1 MKRIIFVFLL
11 CLLLLN
17 INVKSSLY
25 LSGKYII
32 IDPGHGSKD
41 NGTSY
46 NDILEKDLNLSISKI
61 LEQELIKKGAS
72 VSLLRED
79 DYDLSSPNSKR
90 RKRSDFNNRIDFIN
104 KSNADIYLSIH
115 INYLDSN
122 KYSGSQVFYYG
133 DNNKEL
139 ANTIQM
145 YLNKINTPR
154 SIKVMP
160 RVYMYN
166 KLNIKGVLIECGFIS
181 NNKDRNNLIKSDYQQ
196 LLAKTITDAL
206 IDYFT

>member
-11 CLLLLN
+11 CLILLN

-46 NDILEKDLNLSISKI
+46 NDILEKDLNLSISKT

-115 INYLDSN
+115 INYLDNN

-196 LLAKTITDAL
+196 LLAKTITEAL

>member
-46 NDILEKDLNLSISKI
+46 NNILEKDLNLSISKI
-61 LEQELIKKGAS
+61 LEQELIKNGAS
-72 VSLLRED
+72 TTLIREE

-115 INYLDSN
+115 INYLNNN

-133 DNNKEL
+133 DNNKDL

-154 SIKVMP
+154 GIKVMP
-160 RVYMYN
+160 NIYMYN

-181 NNKDRNNLIKSDYQQ
+181 NTKDRNNLISKDYQQ

>member
-46 NDILEKDLNLSISKI
+46 NNILEKDLNLSISKT

-72 VSLLRED
+72 VSLLREE

-104 KSNADIYLSIH
+104 KSNADLYLSIH
-115 INYLDSN
+115 INYLDNN

>member
-115 INYLDSN
+115 INYLDNN

>member
-1 MKRIIFVFLL
+1 MKKIIFVFLL
-11 CLLLLN
+11 CLFLLN

-46 NDILEKDLNLSISKI
+46 NNILEKDLNLSISKT

-115 INYLDSN
+115 INYLDNN

-160 RVYMYN
+160 KVYMYN

>member
-46 NDILEKDLNLSISKI
+46 KNILEKDLNLSISKT
-61 LEQELIKKGAS
+61 LEQELIKNGAS
-72 VSLLRED
+72 TTLIREE

-115 INYLDSN
+115 INYLNNS

-133 DNNKEL
+133 DDNKEL

-160 RVYMYN
+160 NIYMYN

-181 NNKDRNNLIKSDYQQ
+181 NTKDRNNLIKKDYQ
-196 LLAKTITDAL
+196 LLLSKTITDAL

>member
-41 NGTSY
+41 NGTYY

-115 INYLDSN
+115 INYLDNN

-196 LLAKTITDAL
+196 LLAKTITEAL

>member
-46 NDILEKDLNLSISKI
+46 NNILEKDLNLSISKI
-61 LEQELIKKGAS
+61 LEQELIKNGAS
-72 VSLLRED
+72 TTLIREE

-115 INYLDSN
+115 INYLNNN

-133 DNNKEL
+133 DNNKDL

-154 SIKVMP
+154 GIKVMP
-160 RVYMYN
+160 NIYMYN

-181 NNKDRNNLIKSDYQQ
+181 NTKDRNNLINKDYQQ

>member
-41 NGTSY
+41 NGTYY

-115 INYLDSN
+115 INYLDNN

>member
-11 CLLLLN
+11 CLILLN

-46 NDILEKDLNLSISKI
+46 NDILEKDLNLSISKT

-115 INYLDSN
+115 INYLDNN

>member
-46 NDILEKDLNLSISKI
+46 NNILEKDLNLSISKT

-115 INYLDSN
+115 INYLDNN

>member
-11 CLLLLN
+11 CLILIN
-17 INVKSSLY
+17 INVKGSLY

-46 NDILEKDLNLSISKI
+46 NNILEKDLNLSISKV
-61 LEQELIKKGAS
+61 LEQELIKNGAS
-72 VSLLRED
+72 TSLIREE
-79 DYDLSSPNSKR
+79 DYDLSSPNAKR

-115 INYLDSN
+115 INYLDNN

-160 RVYMYN
+160 NVYMYN

-181 NNKDRNNLIKSDYQQ
+181 NINDRNNLINKDYQQ

>member
-196 LLAKTITDAL
+196 LLAKTITEAL

>member
-11 CLLLLN
+11 CLILIN
-17 INVKSSLY
+17 INVKGSLY

-46 NDILEKDLNLSISKI
+46 NNILEKDLNLSISKV
-61 LEQELIKKGAS
+61 LEQELIKNGAS
-72 VSLLRED
+72 TSLIREE
-79 DYDLSSPNSKR
+79 DYDLSSPNVKR

-115 INYLDSN
+115 INYLENN

-154 SIKVMP
+154 SIKVTP
-160 RVYMYN
+160 KVYMYN

-181 NNKDRNNLIKSDYQQ
+181 NTKDRNNLINKDYQQ

>member
-115 INYLDSN
+115 INYLDNN

-181 NNKDRNNLIKSDYQQ
+181 NNKDRNNLIKNDYQQ

>member
-11 CLLLLN
+11 CLLLIN
-17 INVKSSLY
+17 INVKGSLY

-46 NDILEKDLNLSISKI
+46 NNILEKDLNLSISKI
-61 LEQELIKKGAS
+61 LEQELMKKGAS

-115 INYLDSN
+115 INYLENN

>member
-11 CLLLLN
+11 CLILFT
-17 INVKSSLY
+17 IDVKSSLP
-25 LSGKYII
+25 LSGKLII
-32 IDPGHGSKD
+32 IDPGHGSID
-41 NGTSY
+41 VGTSY
-46 NDILEKDLNLSISKI
+46 NNIIEKDLNLSISKM
-61 LEQELIKKGAS
+61 LEQELIKNGSS
-72 VSLLRED
+72 VLLVRED
-79 DYDLSSPNSKR
+79 DYDLSSPNTKKR
-90 RKRSDFNNRIDFIN
+90 KKSDFNNRIDLIN

-115 INYLDSN
+115 INYLTNN

-133 DNNKEL
+133 DDNKEL

-154 SIKVMP
+154 SIKTMP
-160 RVYMYN
+160 NVYMYN

-181 NNKDRNNLIKSDYQQ
+181 NYTDRNNLQDPNYQQ
-196 LLAKTITDAL
+196 LLSKTITDAL

>member
-46 NDILEKDLNLSISKI
+46 NNILEKDLNLSISKI
-61 LEQELIKKGAS
+61 LEQELIKNGAS
-72 VSLLRED
+72 TTLIREE

-115 INYLDSN
+115 INYLNNN

-154 SIKVMP
+154 GIKVMP
-160 RVYMYN
+160 NIYMYN

-181 NNKDRNNLIKSDYQQ
+181 NTKDRNNLINKDYQQ

>member
-46 NDILEKDLNLSISKI
+46 NNILEKDLNLSISKI
-61 LEQELIKKGAS
+61 LEQELIKNGAS
-72 VSLLRED
+72 TTLIREE

-115 INYLDSN
+115 INYLNNN

-154 SIKVMP
+154 GIKVMP
-160 RVYMYN
+160 NIYMYN

-181 NNKDRNNLIKSDYQQ
+181 NAKDRNNLISKDYQQ

>member
-11 CLLLLN
+11 WLIILN

-46 NDILEKDLNLSISKI
+46 NDILEKDLNLSISKT

-115 INYLDSN
+115 INYLDNN

-196 LLAKTITDAL
+196 LLAKTITEAL

>member
-46 NDILEKDLNLSISKI
+46 NNILEKDLNLSISKI
-61 LEQELIKKGAS
+61 LEQELIKNGAS
-72 VSLLRED
+72 TTLIREE

-115 INYLDSN
+115 INYLNNN

-133 DNNKEL
+133 NNNKEL

-154 SIKVMP
+154 GIKVMP
-160 RVYMYN
+160 NIYMYN

-181 NNKDRNNLIKSDYQQ
+181 NTKDRNNLITKDYQQ

>member
-11 CLLLLN
+11 CLILLN

>member
-11 CLLLLN
+11 CLILLN

-115 INYLDSN
+115 INYLDNN

-196 LLAKTITDAL
+196 LLAKTITEAL

>member
-11 CLLLLN
+11 CLILIN
-17 INVKSSLY
+17 INVKGSLY

-46 NDILEKDLNLSISKI
+46 NNILEKDLNLSISKV
-61 LEQELIKKGAS
+61 LEQELIKNGAS
-72 VSLLRED
+72 TTLIREE

-115 INYLDSN
+115 INYLDNN

-160 RVYMYN
+160 KVYMYN

-181 NNKDRNNLIKSDYQQ
+181 NINDRNNLINKDYQQ

>member
-17 INVKSSLY
+17 INVNSSLY

-46 NDILEKDLNLSISKI
+46 NNILEKDLNLSISKI

-115 INYLDSN
+115 INYLENN

-154 SIKVMP
+154 SIKEMP
-160 RVYMYN
+160 NVYMYN